1 VAHVENTVADVYYR
15 NDSMKSEI
23 NAVSIAIADV
33 FERMAR
39 WEYSQSRLRKKE
51 EREGGFREIF
61 VCATAS
67 AKPR

>member
-1 VAHVENTVADVYYR
+1 MAHVENTVADVYYR